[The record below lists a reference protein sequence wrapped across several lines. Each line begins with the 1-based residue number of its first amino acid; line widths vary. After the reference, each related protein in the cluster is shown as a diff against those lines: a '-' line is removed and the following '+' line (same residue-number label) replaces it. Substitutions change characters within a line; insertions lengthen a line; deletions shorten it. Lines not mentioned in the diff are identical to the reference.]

1 MRLITINSNEM
12 DKSIKTKEI
21 LIEKLKN
28 KGFLVSETIKKNTE
42 LIISI
47 GGDGSFL

>member
-28 KGFLVSETIKKNTE
+28 KGFLVSETIRK
-42 LIISI
+42 IQS
-47 GGDGSFL
+47 